1 MAPNLVQVTEVAL
14 PALSLVPGGIYTAHT
29 VQEGLICLS
38 EYTILLL
45 EDRDHQ
51 SHLIGSTTDSTE
63 LTVINRWAFHHH
75 SNTAQS
81 NSTLDIWLCS
91 KMEIKKN

>member
-1 MAPNLVQVTEVAL
+1 M
-14 PALSLVPGGIYTAHT
+14 AHT
-29 VQEGLICLS
+29 VQEGLTCLS

-63 LTVINRWAFHHH
+63 LTVINRCD
-75 SNTAQS
+75 
-81 NSTLDIWLCS
+81 LILS
-91 KMEIKKN
+91 KF